1 MRLPSPTGPLH
12 RALENMFSGR
22 VGPQNRFLYFFSRLL
37 YLTKNF
43 DVVCIFSSR
52 SVFFVFCAM
61 ARSGLGKNELFASLR
76 ETTGACSCVP
86 CRGHDRA
93 RALSLTR
100 KITNSSLAREGSG

>member
-1 MRLPSPTGPLH
+1 VAA
-12 RALENMFSGR
+12 RA
-22 VGPQNRFLYFFSRLL
+22 RFRSSYFFVFFSRLL

-52 SVFFVFCAM
+52 SVFFVFFAM
-61 ARSGLGKNELFASLR
+61 ARSGLGQKKGLFASPR